1 MYQKE
6 DKKLEKHITCS
17 LHPLRSGHVSSET
30 QLMLPVLHNKVTI
43 STSTPSPRVLPPL
56 SASKALSLPFPRS
69 FSKNHSSVV
78 KEDERVGIVCLFL
91 KCAIEFACFSVP
103 DSEYQIKTVKLL
115 FHLPPY
121 YRCAKIPI
129 KKSYTIGKQL
139 RNHCCFSCQSVLSH
153 CFHSVPY
160 LPVLSK

>member
-1 MYQKE
+1 MS
-6 DKKLEKHITCS
+6 LLKH
-17 LHPLRSGHVSSET
+17 SSCCQFFT
-30 QLMLPVLHNKVTI
+30 KKVTI

-56 SASKALSLPFPRS
+56 SASKALSLPFPQS

-78 KEDERVGIVCLFL
+78 KEDERVGIVGLFL
-91 KCAIEFACFSVP
+91 TCTIEFACFSLP
-103 DSEYQIKTVKLL
+103 DSEYQIKRVKLL

-129 KKSYTIGKQL
+129 KKHYTIGKQL

-160 LPVLSK
+160 LPVLSKWKKTDHVQFGLGLTLKCSGSV